1 MSATIQIIV
10 NGFQEEVPKNVTLA
24 DLIDHFQER
33 DTHLIVEH
41 NGKFVYPDQ
50 YEKVVVSEGDR
61 VEFIN
66 PSFGG

>member
-1 MSATIQIIV
+1 MSTTIQIIV
-10 NGFQEEVPKNVTLA
+10 RGLQEEVPKDATLA
-24 DLIDHFQER
+24 ELIDHFQER
-33 DTHLIVEH
+33 NTHLIVEH

-50 YEKVVVSEGDR
+50 YEKLVVSEGDR